1 MEPLTMNYAPPPAA
15 RDLRVDLFRGVALIC
30 MFWDHLPGNPLG
42 YATLRNFGL
51 SDAAELFVFLAGY
64 GAMLAYGRRYER
76 EGFFPAAVHVLRRA
90 WILYVAHVFL
100 LAQLMVVVFVAN
112 DNVETR
118 DFIAE
123 MGLRYFLDQPQE
135 ALLAGILMQFKPV
148 LMDPLPLYVVLMTLM
163 AGLLPLLVRR
173 PLWVLLPSG
182 LLWLLEKQTG
192 LNLPAAPEGVWFF
205 NPLAWQFLFFIGACC
220 ARPRSLLRMR
230 PLERR
235 IGRNIMMPAALAFL
249 AASLLLSLSWR
260 WPEVH
265 DALMPQSIA
274 TLIYPISKTDLDLLR
289 VAHFLVLAW
298 VATTLLRPGAWLHSA
313 PVSALRCMGRHSLE
327 VFCVSV
333 LLAPL
338 ADAAGAVAGDHPAI
352 QVAAGLAG
360 VLLMWTLAA
369 WLDVVRRPQRSP
381 APYHRADGEYIGAV
395 TAPIRKGG

>member
-1 MEPLTMNYAPPPAA
+1 MNYAPPPAA

-260 WPEVH
+260 WPEIH

-338 ADAAGAVAGDHPAI
+338 ADAAGSLAGDHPLI
-352 QVAAGLAG
+352 QVTAGLLG
-360 VLLMWTLAA
+360 VLLMWVLAA

-381 APYHRADGEYIGAV
+381 APYHRADGEYVGAV
-395 TAPIRKGG
+395 AAPIRKGG

>member
-1 MEPLTMNYAPPPAA
+1 MNYAPPPAA

-313 PVSALRCMGRHSLE
+313 PASALRCMGRHSLE
-327 VFCVSV
+327 VFCLSV

-338 ADAAGAVAGDHPAI
+338 ADAAGAQAADHPAI
-352 QVAAGLAG
+352 QIAAGLLG
-360 VLLMWTLAA
+360 VLLMWALAA

-381 APYHRADGEYIGAV
+381 APHHRADGEYVGAV
-395 TAPIRKGG
+395 AAPIRKGG

>member
-1 MEPLTMNYAPPPAA
+1 MNYAPPPAA

-42 YATLRNFGL
+42 NATLRNFGL

-173 PLWVLLPSG
+173 PLWVLPPSG

-298 VATTLLRPGAWLHSA
+298 VATTLLRPGAWLHTA
-313 PVSALRCMGRHSLE
+313 PASALRCMGRHSLE

-338 ADAAGAVAGDHPAI
+338 ADAVGAQAADHPAI
-352 QVAAGLAG
+352 QIAAGLLG
-360 VLLMWTLAA
+360 VLLMWALAA

-381 APYHRADGEYIGAV
+381 ALHHRADGEYVGAV
-395 TAPIRKGG
+395 AAPIRKGG

>member
-112 DNVETR
+112 DRVETR

-260 WPEVH
+260 WPEIH

-298 VATTLLRPGAWLHSA
+298 VATTLLRPRAWLHSA
-313 PVSALRCMGRHSLE
+313 PASALRCMGRHSLE

-369 WLDVVRRPQRSP
+369 WLDVVRTPQRSP
-381 APYHRADGEYIGAV
+381 APYHRADGEYVGAV
-395 TAPIRKGG
+395 AAPIRKGG

>member
-1 MEPLTMNYAPPPAA
+1 MNYAPPPAA

-123 MGLRYFLDQPQE
+123 MGLGYFLEQPQS

-173 PLWVLLPSG
+173 PMWVLLPSG

-289 VAHFLVLAW
+289 VAHFLILAW

-313 PVSALRCMGRHSLE
+313 PASALRCMGRHSLE

-338 ADAAGAVAGDHPAI
+338 ADAVGAQAADHPAI
-352 QVAAGLAG
+352 QVAAGLLG
-360 VLLMWTLAA
+360 VLLMWALAA
-369 WLDVVRRPQRSP
+369 WLDVVRRPHRSP
-381 APYHRADGEYIGAV
+381 APYHRADGEYVGAV
-395 TAPIRKGG
+395 AAPIRKGG